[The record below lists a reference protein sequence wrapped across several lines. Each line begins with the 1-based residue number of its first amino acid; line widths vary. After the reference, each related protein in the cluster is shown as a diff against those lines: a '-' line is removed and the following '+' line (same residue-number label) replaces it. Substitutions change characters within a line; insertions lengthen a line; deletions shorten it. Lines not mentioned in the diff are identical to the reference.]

1 MDESENTSVFSEFP
15 TLLHPRE
22 RFLARVVAVLR
33 FDGEIYAEIEQDPH
47 ATPQAFAVV
56 IGTAVLAGF
65 GQGSPAAIFLGI
77 AVAALVWALA
87 TALVWCVGVLLIGP
101 TSEFPPLLRS
111 LGFAY
116 VWFGLLIG
124 ASLPYV
130 GLLVGWA
137 GVLLYLGSLVL
148 ATRQAFQTST
158 GRAALISGV
167 ALGIPLLILFW
178 VVG

>member
-1 MDESENTSVFSEFP
+1 M
-15 TLLHPRE
+15 
-22 RFLARVVAVLR
+22 
-33 FDGEIYAEIEQDPH
+33 
-47 ATPQAFAVV
+47 
-56 IGTAVLAGF
+56 
-65 GQGSPAAIFLGI
+65 
-77 AVAALVWALA
+77 AALVWALA

-101 TSEFPPLLRS
+101 TSEFPPLLRC

-130 GLLVGWA
+130 GLFVGWA

-158 GRAALISGV
+158 ERAALISAV